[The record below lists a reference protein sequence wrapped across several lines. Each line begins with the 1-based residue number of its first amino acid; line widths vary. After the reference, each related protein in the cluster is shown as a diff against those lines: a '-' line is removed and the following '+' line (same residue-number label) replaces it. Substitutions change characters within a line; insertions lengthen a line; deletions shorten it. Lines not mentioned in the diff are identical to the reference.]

1 MDNEG
6 HIDFSDLGE
15 DANHL
20 RQCQPV
26 LGPGMY
32 ADEKEAVGPAPGQ
45 WGYAAPAEGG
55 AGTDLPGPETAIL
68 RLLFIRKRLPLSGV
82 FVRQLMS
89 TRIAAKQR
97 KGRSPLFGT

>member
-1 MDNEG
+1 MDKEG

-26 LGPGMY
+26 LGPAMY

-68 RLLFIRKRLPLSGV
+68 RLLFIRKRLPLGGSLQTVEKVQPMLG
-82 FVRQLMS
+82 FFHYLCYNNH
-89 TRIAAKQR
+89 
-97 KGRSPLFGT
+97 G